1 MMPKSAQ
8 RFLAT
13 IMLQVIGIEH
23 VHGLDESHPNH
34 EHVRR
39 GAAYNMR
46 LPVRSKKMAS
56 FELSLT

>member
-1 MMPKSAQ
+1 VRSG
-8 RFLAT
+8 FLAT

-23 VHGLDESHPNH
+23 VHDLDGTHPNH

-46 LPVRSKKMAS
+46 LPVRSKKIAC

>member
-1 MMPKSAQ
+1 
-8 RFLAT
+8 
-13 IMLQVIGIEH
+13 MLQVIGIEH
-23 VHGLDESHPNH
+23 VHDLDGTHPNH

-46 LPVRSKKMAS
+46 LPVRSKKMAC